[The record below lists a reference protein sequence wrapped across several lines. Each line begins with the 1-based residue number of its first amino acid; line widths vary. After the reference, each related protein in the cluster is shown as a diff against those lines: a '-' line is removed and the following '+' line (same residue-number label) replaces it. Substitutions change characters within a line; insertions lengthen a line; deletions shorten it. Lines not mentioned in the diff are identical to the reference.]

1 MAHKNNR
8 EEIYKRSNGDIKISD
23 ISRNYEME
31 TSQRHA
37 VALTD
42 EDYSRIDRLVRK
54 KGGRGIKLTDKKGVL
69 NRFYRKDGLLWC
81 DQYKADDSI
90 FTQECMKMSDIANQ
104 QRAPFAN
111 VMKEKLKADHPTMSA
126 EEIDAMADIIS
137 EANESIKRLISSGVE
152 PEVAHRIITE
162 AMRGKEIIDNVN
174 KNEEKKEKED

>member
-1 MAHKNNR
+1 
-8 EEIYKRSNGDIKISD
+8 
-23 ISRNYEME
+23 ME

-42 EDYSRIDRLVRK
+42 EDYSRIDSLAKK
-54 KGGRGIKLTDKKGVL
+54 KGRIGIKLTDKNGVV

-81 DQYKADDSI
+81 DQRKQDGSI
-90 FTQECMKMSDIANQ
+90 FTQECMKMSEIANA

-111 VMKEKLKADHPTMSA
+111 AMKEKLKADHPSMTP
-126 EEIDAMADIIS
+126 EEIDAFADIIA
-137 EANESIKRLISSGVE
+137 EANESIKRLIASGVE
-152 PEVAHRIITE
+152 PDIAHKIITE